1 MCIKCVYLITAECD
15 ENDVRLAAGG
25 TPNDGRVEICLNGE
39 WGSVCH
45 HKWDVRDAEVVCRQ
59 LQHDG
64 RKSQSSSIIFT
75 QCLLSPSII
84 SPAGSL

>member
-1 MCIKCVYLITAECD
+1 MRIKCAYLITAECD
-15 ENDVRLAAGG
+15 ENDVRLTAGG

-45 HKWDVRDAEVVCRQ
+45 HKWDVRDVEVVCRQ

-64 RKSQSSSIIFT
+64 RKSQSSSNTFT
-75 QCLLSPSII
+75 
-84 SPAGSL
+84 